1 LAKSYG
7 ALVRFDGRA
16 ILITG
21 AGRGIG
27 RTHAMLLASRGAKV
41 LVADNGS
48 ALDGGGGSAGPAQSV
63 VDEIEAAGGEAA
75 ACTSDLSTEAGAA
88 EAVEAC
94 VQAFGRIDGLLHNA
108 STVPELK
115 PVERMSSHDLEMVL
129 RINTFAGLWMSR
141 AAWPHMQREKY
152 GRILLTTSVGVY
164 GQAGT
169 APYSAA
175 KAAQLG
181 VMRTLALE
189 GAADGIY
196 VNVIAP
202 SARTRMT
209 ENFLASGY
217 AKWLFETMPPEKIS
231 VAAAFLVSDACQLN
245 GEVIALGGG
254 RVARIMFAETDG
266 VITPGETIEQVR
278 DAMPEVLADKR
289 WFYPKDL
296 AVRSARVAAMF
307 GFKG

>member
-1 LAKSYG
+1 LDKSDRDQ
-7 ALVRFDGRA
+7 VRFDGRA
-16 ILITG
+16 LLITG

-48 ALDGGGGSAGPAQSV
+48 AMDGAGSSAGPAQSV
-63 VDEIEAAGGEAA
+63 VDEIKAAGGEAA
-75 ACTSDLSTEAGAA
+75 ACAADLSTEAGAV

-115 PVERMSSHDLEMVL
+115 PVDRMSSHDLDVVL
-129 RINTFAGLWMSR
+129 RINTYAGLWMSR

-152 GRILLTTSVGVY
+152 GRILLTTSVGIY
-164 GQAGT
+164 GQGGT
-169 APYSAA
+169 SPYSAA

-189 GAADGIY
+189 GAADGIH

-209 ENFLASGY
+209 ENFLASDY
-217 AKWLFETMPPEKIS
+217 AKWLFKTMPPEKIS
-231 VAAAFLVSDACQLN
+231 VAAAFLMSEVCQLN
-245 GEVIALGGG
+245 GEIIALGGG
-254 RVARIMFAETDG
+254 RVARIVFAETDG

-278 DAMPEVLADKR
+278 DAMPAVMADKR

-296 AVRSARVAAMF
+296 AERSARVAAMF